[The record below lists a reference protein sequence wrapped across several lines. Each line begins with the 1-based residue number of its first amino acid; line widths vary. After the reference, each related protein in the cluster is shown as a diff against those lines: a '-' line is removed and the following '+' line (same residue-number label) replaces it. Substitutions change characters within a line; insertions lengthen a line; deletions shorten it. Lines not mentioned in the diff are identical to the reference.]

1 MGTIQIDGSTPKL
14 TIGNATAEDA
24 TILFDGNAQDFY
36 IALDDSADDLLIG
49 LGSTV
54 GTTPMLSFTEAK
66 AASFAGAVTMAST
79 LDVTTVATAATF
91 EPDGDTASGDNAAI
105 GYTSAEGL
113 ILTGQGSTS
122 DVTVKNDADTTVFTI
137 PTGTDDILFPDNAKA
152 MWGAG
157 SDLQIYHDASNSYIK
172 DNATGS
178 LILEYSEIIFNE
190 SGADADFRVEGSGN
204 ANLFKIDAGANLVG
218 IGSAPDQGEA
228 SASLHI
234 KRSDSGATVN
244 SNGDNLIIEGAS
256 TDVGMSFFTHTGGAC
271 NIMFGDSGDNDIGR
285 IVYEHSSDFMG
296 FTTNG
301 SERMRIA
308 SAGNV
313 FIAKTSNDLGAA
325 GVELLATGQSN
336 FIMDGG
342 IVMNINRETDDG
354 NLVQLLQDNAL
365 HGTIAVSGSTVS
377 YNAFCGSHWSRLA
390 DNSKPTILRGTV
402 MESIATMVDWYQAEF
417 DIGGGKMRN
426 EPITLDGRAVG
437 DTFTHTW
444 TNSQEEPK
452 ETFTA
457 TIVKEDNEQLPKCKI
472 SDTADSKAV
481 YGVFMNWDDNDDGT
495 TGVNDMSIASLG
507 AFVVRV
513 HKDETVAIGN
523 WLVSK
528 GDGTAKV
535 LAGSTAITADV
546 QSSLI
551 GKVTSTTKTH
561 IHADDSYCVPCTL
574 HCG

>member
-24 TILFDGNAQDFY
+24 LILFDGNAQDFY
-36 IALDDSADDLLIG
+36 IGLDDSADDLIIG
-49 LGSTV
+49 LGSAV
-54 GTTPMLSFTEAK
+54 GTTPAISINEDR
-66 AASFAGAVTMAST
+66 
-79 LDVTTVATAATF
+79 DVTISDGAIDFDVASHDGSNGLKLGGTLVTTTAAEINLIDGGTARGTTAIA
-91 EPDGDTASGDNAAI
+91 DGDGVLINDAGTMRQTTVETLKTYIGGVTLSGSENNNIATVTGANALIGEARLYYDGDVLWQEASG
-105 GYTSAEGL
+105 
-113 ILTGQGSTS
+113 STTEFRQ
-122 DVTVKNDADTTVFTI
+122 TVD
-137 PTGTDDILFPDNAKA
+137 
-152 MWGAG
+152 GAG
-157 SDLQIYHDASNSYIK
+157 TYWS
-172 DNATGS
+172 S
-178 LILEYSEIIFNE
+178 LI
-190 SGADADFRVEGSGN
+190 
-204 ANLFKIDAGANLVG
+204 
-218 IGSAPDQGEA
+218 A
-228 SASLHI
+228 SASNVKLYTRTASPLI
-234 KRSDSGATVN
+234 LGINNAEKVRID
-244 SNGDNLIIEGAS
+244 SNGHFFACGKTS
-256 TDVGMSFFTHTGGAC
+256 TDIGAL
-271 NIMFGDSGDNDIGR
+271 
-285 IVYEHSSDFMG
+285 
-296 FTTNG
+296 G
-301 SERMRIA
+301 S
-308 SAGNV
+308 
-313 FIAKTSNDLGAA
+313 
-325 GVELLATGQSN
+325 ELLANGQAN
-336 FIMDGG
+336 FITDGN
-342 IVMNINRETDDG
+342 IVVNVNRETDDG

-444 TNSQEEPK
+444 TQSQQDPK
-452 ETFTA
+452 ETFIA